1 MRAPNVGAFASAPY
15 SVPPCMPDTTNLYVR
30 KIGLTDLASLIIHW
44 FLDKKSNRK
53 NQKTH
58 WSLLSI
64 KRILEIET
72 PEVR

>member
-1 MRAPNVGAFASAPY
+1 
-15 SVPPCMPDTTNLYVR
+15 MPDTTNLYVR
-30 KIGLTDLASLIIHW
+30 KIGLADLASLIIHW
-44 FLDKKSNRK
+44 FLDKKSNPK

-58 WSLLSI
+58 WSLLII